1 MSAVA
6 FGSRVADTWLHS
18 VPDLEGANSMGL
30 LDKLLGRGKK
40 AAGDLTGDASLQRE
54 GAAQEREASAEDRA
68 SQHEEMAQQQREQAA
83 QAHTE
88 REQNT

>member
-1 MSAVA
+1 
-6 FGSRVADTWLHS
+6 
-18 VPDLEGANSMGL
+18 MGL

-40 AAGDLTGDASLQRE
+40 AAGDLTGDASLRRE